1 MSLRIVRDDELTP
14 TTFAREWIG
23 GDTPACVIFVDA
35 KPGDSVALHRHTY
48 AELFFVLEG
57 TATFD
62 DGETTVDV
70 EAQAFVVAAG
80 QFGTHPGA
88 RQTYGHS
95 LVVDPWGTV
104 IAEASDGVGVWT
116 ATLERARLE
125 GVRRSLPS
133 LAHRVLF

>member
-23 GDTPACVIFVDA
+23 GETPACVIFVDA
-35 KPGDSVALHRHTY
+35 KPGDSVALHRHPY

-70 EAQAFVVAAG
+70 DAPAFVVVPPG
-80 QFGTHPGA
+80 QAHGFANHGDTQLRQIDVHLNGTFD
-88 RQTYGHS
+88 TEW
-95 LVVDPWGTV
+95 L
-104 IAEASDGVGVWT
+104 
-116 ATLERARLE
+116 
-125 GVRRSLPS
+125 
-133 LAHRVLF
+133 